1 MSRLKNFLPLPTI
14 INKNLGKLLTI
25 EDDLPLRETLVDILE
40 LSGHTV
46 VQAGDGEEGVEIFS
60 KTAPDLVLCDINM
73 PKMDGFAVLEKIKKL
88 VGAGELPPF
97 IFLSA
102 KTEQKN
108 IKYGLSLGAVDF
120 VSKPYSAPELLK
132 LIDLR
137 LKR

>member
-1 MSRLKNFLPLPTI
+1 M
-14 INKNLGKLLTI
+14 LTI

>member
-1 MSRLKNFLPLPTI
+1 M
-14 INKNLGKLLTI
+14 GKLLTI
-25 EDDLPLRETLVDILE
+25 EDDLSLRETLVEILE
-40 LSGHTV
+40 VSGHTV

-108 IKYGLSLGAVDF
+108 IQYGLSLGAVDF

>member
-1 MSRLKNFLPLPTI
+1 MNM
-14 INKNLGKLLTI
+14 GKLLTI
-25 EDDLPLRETLVDILE
+25 EDDLSLRETLVEILE
-40 LSGHTV
+40 VSGHTV

-108 IKYGLSLGAVDF
+108 IQYGLSLGAVDF

>member
-1 MSRLKNFLPLPTI
+1 M
-14 INKNLGKLLTI
+14 GKLLTI
-25 EDDLPLRETLVDILE
+25 EDDLPLRETLVEILE
-40 LSGHTV
+40 LYGHTV
-46 VQAGDGEEGVEIFS
+46 LQAGDGEEGVEIFS

-108 IKYGLSLGAVDF
+108 IKYGLSIGAVDF
-120 VSKPYSAPELLK
+120 VTKPYSATELLK

>member
-1 MSRLKNFLPLPTI
+1 M
-14 INKNLGKLLTI
+14 GKLLTI
-25 EDDLPLRETLVDILE
+25 EDDLPLRETLVEILE
-40 LSGHTV
+40 LYGHTV
-46 VQAGDGEEGVEIFS
+46 LQAGDGEEGVEIFS

>member
-1 MSRLKNFLPLPTI
+1 M
-14 INKNLGKLLTI
+14 GKLLTI
-25 EDDLPLRETLVDILE
+25 EDDLTLRETLVEILE
-40 LSGHTV
+40 LYGHTV
-46 VQAGDGEEGVEIFS
+46 LQAGDGEEGVEIFS

-108 IKYGLSLGAVDF
+108 IQYGLSLGAVDF

>member
-1 MSRLKNFLPLPTI
+1 M
-14 INKNLGKLLTI
+14 GKLLTI
-25 EDDLPLRETLVDILE
+25 EDDLPLRETLVEILE
-40 LSGHTV
+40 LYGHTV
-46 VQAGDGEEGVEIFS
+46 LQAGDGEEGVEIFS

-120 VSKPYSAPELLK
+120 VSKPYSATELLK
-132 LIDLR
+132 LIDL
-137 LKR
+137 LVNLIMLLE

>member
-1 MSRLKNFLPLPTI
+1 M
-14 INKNLGKLLTI
+14 GKLLTI

>member
-1 MSRLKNFLPLPTI
+1 M
-14 INKNLGKLLTI
+14 GKLLTI
-25 EDDLPLRETLVDILE
+25 EDDLPLRETLVEILE
-40 LSGHTV
+40 LYGHTV
-46 VQAGDGEEGVEIFS
+46 LQAGDGEEGVEIFS

-88 VGAGELPPF
+88 VGVGELPPF

-108 IKYGLSLGAVDF
+108 IKYGLSIGAVDF
-120 VSKPYSAPELLK
+120 VSKPYSATELLK